1 MKNRSI
7 KLAIIAPLL
16 LSVGCTFYARSPE
29 DYRTHTRELL
39 DTRNTDVKDCYD
51 VALQTNETVSGNVV
65 VNFTVEKKTG
75 KIMNPV
81 VDPSTTAPPELA
93 KCVVDAIDGLTL
105 DPPDQREG
113 QATYTWKFEVG
124 APKQS

>member
-1 MKNRSI
+1 MNRSI

-39 DTRNTDVKDCYD
+39 DTRNADVKDCYD

-75 KIMNPV
+75 KIMNPT
-81 VDPSTTAPPELA
+81 VDDKKSTASAEVA
-93 KCVVDAIDGLTL
+93 SCVVGKIDGLTL
-105 DPPDQREG
+105 SEPDMCDG
-113 QATYTWKFEVG
+113 AATFTWVYAK
-124 APKQS
+124 